1 MFRDQANGNR
11 VVIHLVGQ
19 GESIADGLLS
29 ADDVLYPASAE
40 AASHLRVARFDI
52 RTYRQHISQSP
63 QLALSV
69 IAATFRQ
76 LRGLVDQIKH
86 TNEWSSRL
94 ASLVSGPATSK
105 PRLV

>member
-19 GESIADGLLS
+19 GESIADALLS

-52 RTYRQHISQSP
+52 RTYRQHIRKVRSLP
-63 QLALSV
+63 CLSLLRPLGNF
-69 IAATFRQ
+69 AA
-76 LRGLVDQIKH
+76 
-86 TNEWSSRL
+86 SSIR
-94 ASLVSGPATSK
+94 SSTPMNGPLGS
-105 PRLV
+105 RRW